1 MRKHRAVQQEGIQQ
15 FSVDGMFADYHKL
28 WQRNERWER
37 GINLDIDGVSLPF
50 GVCGIHGGVPSGPR
64 GEYADVPPF
73 FALLDR

>member
-1 MRKHRAVQQEGIQQ
+1 MITSCEYSA
-15 FSVDGMFADYHKL
+15 FCVDGMFADYHKL
-28 WQRNERWER
+28 WQRNEWWER

-73 FALLDR
+73 FALLD